1 MLKPSVIFAL
11 FLRIL
16 GVIVFLYGMRYI
28 ADFFLGVTGY
38 FTTQHTDY
46 ATYVILGM
54 CYLIVGMYLTR
65 GAPGVVD
72 YAYPNAAQD
81 EKEIADEQTE
91 SVKEQTETA
100 DNQDAL

>member
-1 MLKPSVIFAL
+1 MLKPSIIFAL

-16 GVIVFLYGMRYI
+16 GVIVFLYGCHYI

-46 ATYVILGM
+46 ATYVILGI

-65 GAPGVVD
+65 GAPAIVD
-72 YAYPNAAQD
+72 YAYPND
-81 EKEIADEQTE
+81 EKEFFEERITEIAAE
-91 SVKEQTETA
+91 
-100 DNQDAL
+100 NQDENLSSRNS